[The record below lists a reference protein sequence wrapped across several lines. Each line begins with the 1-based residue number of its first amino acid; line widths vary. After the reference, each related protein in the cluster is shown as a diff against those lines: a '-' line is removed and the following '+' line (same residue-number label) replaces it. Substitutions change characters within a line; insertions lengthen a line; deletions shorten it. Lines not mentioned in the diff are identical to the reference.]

1 MTRAAQGDL
10 AGFAPALIEED
21 RRQARA
27 ILSFALLLAGLA
39 AGLVLSLGLA
49 EADPTLARVLS
60 TTLN

>member
-10 AGFAPALIEED
+10 AGFARALIEED